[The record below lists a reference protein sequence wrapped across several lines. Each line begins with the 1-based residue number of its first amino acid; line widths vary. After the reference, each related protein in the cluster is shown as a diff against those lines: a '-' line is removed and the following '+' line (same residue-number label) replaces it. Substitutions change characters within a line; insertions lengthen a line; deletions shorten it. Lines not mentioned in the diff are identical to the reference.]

1 MEVTDGMREQG
12 VYILWFCEEDLL
24 SLGFSRN
31 QITNERFERI
41 VDNLRR
47 YYIDSES
54 DVLFDIATDIL
65 GEPENKEDEDEDE
78 EGISDE

>member
-24 SLGFSRN
+24 ALGFSRS

-54 DVLFDIATDIL
+54 DVLFDIATSVM
-65 GEPENKEDEDEDE
+65 GTPKEVSDEDVQ
-78 EGISDE
+78 GL

>member
-41 VDNLRR
+41 VCGLRR

-78 EGISDE
+78 G

>member
-1 MEVTDGMREQG
+1 MEATDGMREQG

-24 SLGFSRN
+24 ALGFSRN

-41 VDNLRR
+41 VDQLRR

-54 DVLFDIATDIL
+54 DVLCDIATGIL
-65 GEPENKEDEDEDE
+65 GDPEDKEDEDEDE
-78 EGISDE
+78 DEDEG

>member
-1 MEVTDGMREQG
+1 MEVNDGMREQG

-78 EGISDE
+78 G

>member
-1 MEVTDGMREQG
+1 MEATDGMREQG

-65 GEPENKEDEDEDE
+65 GEPENKEDEDE
-78 EGISDE
+78 G